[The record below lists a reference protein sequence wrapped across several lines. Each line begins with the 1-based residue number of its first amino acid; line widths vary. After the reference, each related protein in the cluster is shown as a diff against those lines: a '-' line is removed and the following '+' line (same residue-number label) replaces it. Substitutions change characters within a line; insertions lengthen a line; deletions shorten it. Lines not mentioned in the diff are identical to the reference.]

1 MYLYGRENKSRVQWL
16 PTASVCAQL
25 GYHGVV
31 VHGDGG
37 PFVHSSVYSYRDPLY
52 ITSIIVWYEIKDR
65 ISEVEQSTRS
75 KHADS
80 GVD

>member
-1 MYLYGRENKSRVQWL
+1 VWLYGRKNKRKVQWL
-16 PTASVCAQL
+16 PTACVCAQL

-52 ITSIIVWYEIKDR
+52 ITGIIICHEIKDR
-65 ISEVEQSTRS
+65 ISEVQQLQLS
-75 KHADS
+75 KFDDS
-80 GVD
+80 DVD